1 MSQMFEMRLT
11 KEQADWV
18 VHMDEIKENVEKEIN
33 DLQRLTLR
41 LAEHIGGVRSD
52 IGFLTERPISVMIP
66 ECDVDDAFTKQL
78 VHRLNG
84 LT

>member
-18 VHMDEIKENVEKEIN
+18 VHMDEIQENVEKEIN
-33 DLQRLTLR
+33 DLQRLALR

-52 IGFLTERPISVMIP
+52 IGFLTERPIFAMIP
-66 ECDVDDAFTKQL
+66 EYDADDAFTKKL
-78 VHRLNG
+78 VQRLNG
-84 LT
+84 LS